1 MIFSSYTDPY
11 GNTFIKFTEEPTIND
26 LHSCLTITSH
36 SCHSDKAII
45 VVGISQKIVDK
56 YNTAIKQKNEQLK
69 FQTTDP
75 LTHQRIYLMRNNAN
89 CPEMINGEIHA
100 CGISILVNFNGETY
114 AIYHKDKTRNMLTC
128 LGGTATAEEFG
139 QQVQTELPYKAIG
152 VREIIE
158 ETTGCVTINNEV
170 FETSGIIVN
179 PSLRNILT
187 AKFSTP
193 LFGVKVPDT
202 YKVYGDIA
210 DPCTEYFRLLFHE
223 SNRDS
228 RGNYV
233 LEYLNHNETQYVMA
247 IKMITFP
254 ISIGWDTY
262 ERDLTTIVTGLL
274 KVKNITVSSAFL
286 KKPTDGPIPISMVSL
301 LANYINFGVENK
313 NISVQTRSFD
323 DTNFLRK
330 NNFPPSINEFEINI

>member
-1 MIFSSYTDPY
+1 MIFSNYTDPY
-11 GNTFIKFTEEPTIND
+11 GNTFIKFTEEPSITD

-36 SCHSDKAII
+36 SCPSDKAII
-45 VVGISQKIVDK
+45 VVGISQTIIDK
-56 YNTAIKQKNEQLK
+56 YNASIKQKNEQLK

-75 LTHQRIYLMRNNAN
+75 LTNQRIYLMRNNAN

-100 CGISILVNFNGETY
+100 CGISILVNFNSETY

-128 LGGTATAEEFG
+128 LGGTATVEEFSG
-139 QQVQTELPYKAIG
+139 QLDLPYKTIG
-152 VREIIE
+152 IREVIE
-158 ETTGCVTINNEV
+158 ETAGCVRVNSEV
-170 FETSGIIVN
+170 CKTSGIILN
-179 PSLRNILT
+179 SSLRNILT

-202 YKVYGDIA
+202 YKVLGDIA
-210 DPCTEYFRLLFHE
+210 DSHTEYFRLLFHE

-262 ERDLTTIVTGLL
+262 ERDLTNITTGLL
-274 KVKNITVSSAFL
+274 KVKNITVNSAFL

-301 LANYINFGVENK
+301 LANYVNFGVKNK
-313 NISVQTRSFD
+313 DISIQTRSFD
-323 DTNFLRK
+323 DSTFLRK

>member
-1 MIFSSYTDPY
+1 
-11 GNTFIKFTEEPTIND
+11 
-26 LHSCLTITSH
+26 
-36 SCHSDKAII
+36 
-45 VVGISQKIVDK
+45 
-56 YNTAIKQKNEQLK
+56 
-69 FQTTDP
+69 
-75 LTHQRIYLMRNNAN
+75 MRNNAN

-100 CGISILVNFNGETY
+100 CGISILVNFDGETY

-128 LGGTATAEEFG
+128 LGGTATVEEFG
-139 QQVQTELPYKAIG
+139 EQIDLSYKAIG
-152 VREIIE
+152 VREVIE
-158 ETTGCVTINNEV
+158 ETAGCVRINSEV
-170 FETSGIIVN
+170 YETSGIILN

-193 LFGVKVPDT
+193 LFGIKVSDT
-202 YKVYGDIA
+202 YKVLGDIA

-228 RGNYV
+228 RGNYL

-262 ERDLTTIVTGLL
+262 ERDLTNITTKLL
-274 KVKNITVSSAFL
+274 KVKNIIVNSAFL

-301 LANYINFGVENK
+301 LANYVNFGIENK
-313 NISVQTRSFD
+313 DISVQTSSFD
-323 DTNFLRK
+323 DTTFLRK